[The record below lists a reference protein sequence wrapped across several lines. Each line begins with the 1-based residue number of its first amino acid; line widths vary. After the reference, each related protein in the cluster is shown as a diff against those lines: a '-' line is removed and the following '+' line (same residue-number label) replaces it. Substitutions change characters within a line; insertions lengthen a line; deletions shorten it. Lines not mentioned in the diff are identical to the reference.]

1 MNSKR
6 TALMI
11 VLLASVALSPAARAG
26 QGDDLAAI
34 LDRTAPSIVTVRAVI
49 KIELMMMGQA
59 QNEETRSDLQGVV
72 VDGSG
77 LVMISNAE
85 ISAER
90 MKDAMS
96 GIPAAGSVDITVTPV
111 DFKVIFGNEQ
121 DEYSAFLVAKD
132 TKLDLAFLQVES
144 LADRKLAPVAFAD
157 SAKPGVGD
165 EVVAISRL
173 KKGYDYAPYFAAARI
188 NGANSKPRKAWTIDG
203 AIDSYG
209 LPVFTM
215 SGEVIG
221 VLVTLTPTTRDDDP
235 GGGFGGFMRLMR
247 GGGMDTGVGTFVLP
261 GKVVAGLVDQA
272 RQEAAAMLAEQ
283 AESDSAGEG

>member
-11 VLLASVALSPAARAG
+11 VLLAPVALAPTARAG
-26 QGDDLAAI
+26 QGDELAAT
-34 LDRTAPSIVTVRAVI
+34 LDRAAPSIVTVRAVI
-49 KIELMMMGQA
+49 KTELMMMGQA

-72 VDGSG
+72 VDSSG

-90 MKDAMS
+90 MKEALG
-96 GIPAAGSVDITVTPV
+96 GIPAAGNMDITVTPV

-121 DEYSAFLVAKD
+121 DEFPAFLVAKD
-132 TKLDLAFLQVES
+132 TKLDLAFLQVED
-144 LADRKLAPVAFAD
+144 LADRKPAPVAFAD
-157 SAKPGVGD
+157 SVKPGVGD

-173 KKGYDYAPYFAAARI
+173 KKGYDFAPYFASARI
-188 NGANSKPRKAWTIDG
+188 SGAIRKPRKAWIVDG
-203 AIDSYG
+203 SINSYG

-215 SGEVIG
+215 SGDVIG
-221 VLVTLTPTTRDDDP
+221 VLVTLTPTTQDDDA

-272 RQEAAAMLAEQ
+272 RKEATEMLAEQ
-283 AESDSAGEG
+283 AESNAGDEG